1 MQKLNL
7 FEPFDGERGEA
18 VIEASVDVEM
28 DEDGDLNCDTD
39 VERKILEELEVG
51 NDGERGEAITE
62 VPVDVDVEMDEDG
75 DVNCDPDVESKIL
88 EELEVGNNGKRHIG
102 DIDGYNG
109 NMQAQE
115 QFPRCNPQKRWMC
128 PSTSSSISPGS
139 GFFNANFSVPT

>member
-51 NDGERGEAITE
+51 MMGREGRL
-62 VPVDVDVEMDEDG
+62 
-75 DVNCDPDVESKIL
+75 S
-88 EELEVGNNGKRHIG
+88 
-102 DIDGYNG
+102 
-109 NMQAQE
+109 Q
-115 QFPRCNPQKRWMC
+115 RCLWMWMWRWTRM
-128 PSTSSSISPGS
+128 GM
-139 GFFNANFSVPT
+139 